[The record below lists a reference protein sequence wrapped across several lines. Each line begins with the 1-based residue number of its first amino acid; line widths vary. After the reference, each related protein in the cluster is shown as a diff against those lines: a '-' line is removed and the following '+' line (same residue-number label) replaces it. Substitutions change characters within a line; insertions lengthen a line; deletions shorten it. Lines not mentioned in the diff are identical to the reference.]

1 MPRTKK
7 LVGLDVYETSGV
19 DRAAHLH
26 DGFLVMKS
34 ANETNRVK
42 ALLLK
47 ALGKSKEDNL
57 SSVQEQIDR
66 AVKKSVDDYVEK
78 VAELESALEA
88 AKNQCVDL
96 SKKLEEIQTMSAE
109 KGMHDDMTEKMMDDD
124 EPVMAA
130 SPEVEEAMKTMPD
143 EVAKSISK
151 LSKETQVMFAKA
163 FNTKVDEVNKAVAE
177 IRKERE
183 IRLDAEAIAK
193 SRNTYK
199 YVGMD
204 HEKAAPSL
212 RRLAEVDPELAKTV
226 EEVLAA
232 TDAQMEESGIL
243 REAGTSS
250 VEPVSVID
258 EARSMAKLLVENG
271 ACKTLEQGI
280 EKVLDE
286 NPELAKRYYA
296 KKGRN

>member
-1 MPRTKK
+1 MQRTKK
-7 LVGLDVYETSGV
+7 LVGLDVIETSGV

-57 SSVQEQIDR
+57 SSVQEQIDH
-66 AVKKSVDDYVEK
+66 AIKKTVDDYVEK

-96 SKKLEEIQTMSAE
+96 SKKLEEIQEMSTAKGEHDTE
-109 KGMHDDMTEKMMDDD
+109 KGEHEEDA
-124 EPVMAA
+124 VMAA

-151 LSKETQVMFAKA
+151 LAKPTQVLFAKA
-163 FNTKVDEVNKAVAE
+163 FNAKVEEVNKAVAE

-258 EARSMAKLLVENG
+258 EARSMAKILVQNG

>member
-1 MPRTKK
+1 MQRTKK
-7 LVGLDVYETSGV
+7 LVGLDVIETSGV

-57 SSVQEQIDR
+57 SSVQEQIDH
-66 AVKKSVDDYVEK
+66 AIKKTVDDYVEK

-96 SKKLEEIQTMSAE
+96 SKKLEEIQEMSTE
-109 KGMHDDMTEKMMDDD
+109 KGMDEE

-151 LSKETQVMFAKA
+151 LAKPTQVLFAKA
-163 FNTKVDEVNKAVAE
+163 FNAKVEEVNKAVAE
-177 IRKERE
+177 IRKERD

>member
-1 MPRTKK
+1 MQRTKK
-7 LVGLDVYETSGV
+7 LVGLDVIETSGV
-19 DRAAHLH
+19 DRAAHLY

-57 SSVQEQIDR
+57 SSVQEQIDH
-66 AVKKSVDDYVEK
+66 AIKKTVDDYVEK

-96 SKKLEEIQTMSAE
+96 SKKLEEIQDMSAE
-109 KGMHDDMTEKMMDDD
+109 KGEHDE

-130 SPEVEEAMKTMPD
+130 SSEVEEAMKTMPD
-143 EVAKSISK
+143 EVAKSIAK
-151 LSKETQVMFAKA
+151 LAKPTQVLFAKA
-163 FNTKVDEVNKAVAE
+163 FNAKVEEVNKAVAE
-177 IRKERE
+177 IRKERD